1 MADQLALFT
10 TPQVGTTSDDYYTP
24 KWVFDALGVTFDLD
38 VASPPGG
45 PPFVPCRRYYTQ
57 ADDGLASPWEGLVWM
72 NPPYSKPAPWV
83 DKFLR
88 HGNGLA
94 LLPFT
99 RAIWHDAL
107 WNSDTDALQ
116 LARNPNGRLLTFE
129 TSQGRPQGIFMPVC
143 LWAAGDKA
151 KTALYNSNLGK
162 VR

>member
-10 TPQVGTTSDDYYTP
+10 TPQTSITSDDWFTP

-38 VASPPGG
+38 VACPPAG

-88 HGNGLA
+88 HGNGIA
-94 LLPFT
+94 LLPAAKSRWF
-99 RAIWHDAL
+99 DSL
-107 WNSDTDALQ
+107 WSSDCSLVTLP
-116 LARNPNGRLLTFE
+116 NKFKFHTPNGD
-129 TSQGRPQGIFMPVC
+129 QGHFMPSQI
-143 LWAAGDKA
+143 WAAGDQA
-151 KTALYNSNLGK
+151 KNILHNSNLGK